1 MKIRGYEVNLKESHA
16 VAFDFDGVIHK
27 YSKGWQDGSIY
38 DEVNV
43 DVLDVIN
50 TLMMNNIPCII
61 MSTRDPQQIKDWWNE
76 QGFDIKTKVLDFNT
90 VFYNDCDYLGITN
103 RKIAA
108 QLYIDDRAYRY
119 TGQNTDEFLYDLT
132 DESLKIYQPTIIKVG
147 DRVQVLNGSGSC
159 YKTGEIATCI
169 AINVDKNGELKYLFE
184 NDKRQWQV
192 LDWKDYKKLNN
203 DTPLLTSLLNCK
215 FTVVKDVGGLTKG
228 KNYEVKD
235 GKFKD
240 DDGDICPMSKE
251 LLNEEDLKKY
261 FRPLNSLDV
270 EDSEIIIV
278 IKDYKIKEQ
287 LYH

>member
-43 DVLDVIN
+43 DVLDIIN

-132 DESLKIYQPTIIKVG
+132 AESLKIYQPTIIKVG

-159 YKTGEIATCI
+159 YKIGEIATCI

-215 FTVVKDVGGLTKG
+215 FTVVKDINGLTKG
-228 KNYEVKD
+228 KIYEVKN

-240 DDGDICPMSKE
+240 DDGDICPMSEK

-261 FRPLNSLDV
+261 FRPLNSLDA
-270 EDSEIIIV
+270 EGSEIIIV
-278 IKDYKIKEQ
+278 IKD
-287 LYH
+287 

>member
-1 MKIRGYEVNLKESHA
+1 MKISGYEVNLKESHA

-132 DESLKIYQPTIIKVG
+132 SEPLKIYQPTIIQVG

-203 DTPLLTSLLNCK
+203 HTPLLTSLLNCK

-228 KNYEVKD
+228 KIYEVKD

-240 DDGDICPMSKE
+240 DDGDICPVSKE

-261 FRPLNSLDV
+261 FRPLNSLDM

-278 IKDYKIKEQ
+278 IKD
-287 LYH
+287 

>member
-43 DVLDVIN
+43 DVLDIIN

-132 DESLKIYQPTIIKVG
+132 AESLKIYQPTIIKVG
-147 DRVQVLNGSGSC
+147 DRIQVLNGSGSC

-215 FTVVKDVGGLTKG
+215 FTVVKDVDGLTKG
-228 KNYEVKD
+228 KIYEVKD

-240 DDGDICPMSKE
+240 DDGDICPMSEE

-278 IKDYKIKEQ
+278 IKD
-287 LYH
+287 

>member
-1 MKIRGYEVNLKESHA
+1 MKIKGYEVNLKESHA

-43 DVLDVIN
+43 DVLDIIN

-132 DESLKIYQPTIIKVG
+132 AESLKIYQPTIIKVG

-192 LDWKDYKKLNN
+192 LDWKDYKTLNN

-215 FTVVKDVGGLTKG
+215 FTVVKDIDGLTKG
-228 KNYEVKD
+228 KIYEVKN

-240 DDGDICPMSKE
+240 DDGDICPMSEE
-251 LLNEEDLKKY
+251 LLSEEDLKKY
-261 FRPLNSLDV
+261 FQPLNSLDV
-270 EDSEIIIV
+270 EDSEIITV
-278 IKDYKIKEQ
+278 IKD
-287 LYH
+287 

>member
-43 DVLDVIN
+43 DVLDIIN

-61 MSTRDPQQIKDWWNE
+61 MSTRDPQQIIDWWNE

-215 FTVVKDVGGLTKG
+215 FTVVKDIDGLTKG
-228 KNYEVKD
+228 KIYEVKN

-240 DDGDICPMSKE
+240 DDGDICPMSEK

-278 IKDYKIKEQ
+278 IKD
-287 LYH
+287 

>member
-43 DVLDVIN
+43 DVLDIIN

-132 DESLKIYQPTIIKVG
+132 AESLKIYQPTIIKVG

-215 FTVVKDVGGLTKG
+215 FTVVKDINGLTK
-228 KNYEVKD
+228 VKFM
-235 GKFKD
+235 K
-240 DDGDICPMSKE
+240 
-251 LLNEEDLKKY
+251 
-261 FRPLNSLDV
+261 
-270 EDSEIIIV
+270 
-278 IKDYKIKEQ
+278 
-287 LYH
+287 

>member
-1 MKIRGYEVNLKESHA
+1 MKIKGYEVNLKESHT

-43 DVLDVIN
+43 DVLDIIN

-132 DESLKIYQPTIIKVG
+132 AESLKIYQPTIIKVG

-192 LDWKDYKKLNN
+192 LDWKDYKTLNN

-215 FTVVKDVGGLTKG
+215 FTVAKDIDGLTKG
-228 KNYEVKD
+228 KIYEVKN

-240 DDGDICPMSKE
+240 DDGDICPMSEE
-251 LLNEEDLKKY
+251 LLSEEDLKKY
-261 FRPLNSLDV
+261 FQHLNSLDV

-278 IKDYKIKEQ
+278 IKD
-287 LYH
+287 

>member
-1 MKIRGYEVNLKESHA
+1 MKIKGYEVNLKESHT

-43 DVLDVIN
+43 DVLDIIN

-132 DESLKIYQPTIIKVG
+132 AESLKIYQPTIIKVG

-192 LDWKDYKKLNN
+192 LDWKDYKTLNN

-215 FTVVKDVGGLTKG
+215 FTVVKDIDGLTKG
-228 KNYEVKD
+228 KIYEVKN

-240 DDGDICPMSKE
+240 DDGDICPMSEE
-251 LLNEEDLKKY
+251 LLSEEDLKKY
-261 FRPLNSLDV
+261 FQPLNSLDV

-278 IKDYKIKEQ
+278 IKD
-287 LYH
+287 

>member
-1 MKIRGYEVNLKESHA
+1 MKIKGYEVNLKESHA

-43 DVLDVIN
+43 DVLDIIN

-132 DESLKIYQPTIIKVG
+132 AESLKIYQPTIIKVG

-184 NDKRQWQV
+184 NNKRQWQV

-203 DTPLLTSLLNCK
+203 DTPILTSLLNCK
-215 FTVVKDVGGLTKG
+215 FTVVKDIDGLTKG
-228 KNYEVKD
+228 KIYEVKN

-240 DDGDICPMSKE
+240 DDGDICPMSEE
-251 LLNEEDLKKY
+251 LLSEEDLKKY
-261 FRPLNSLDV
+261 FQPLNSLDV
-270 EDSEIIIV
+270 EDSEIITV
-278 IKDYKIKEQ
+278 IKD
-287 LYH
+287 

>member
-43 DVLDVIN
+43 DVLDIIN

-132 DESLKIYQPTIIKVG
+132 AESLKIYQPTIIKVG

-203 DTPLLTSLLNCK
+203 DTTLLTSLLNCK
-215 FTVVKDVGGLTKG
+215 FTVVKDINGLTKG
-228 KNYEVKD
+228 KIYEVKN

-240 DDGDICPMSKE
+240 DDGDICPMSEK

-261 FRPLNSLDV
+261 FRPLNSLDA
-270 EDSEIIIV
+270 EGSEIIIV
-278 IKDYKIKEQ
+278 IKD
-287 LYH
+287 

>member
-1 MKIRGYEVNLKESHA
+1 MKIKGYEVNLKESHT

-43 DVLDVIN
+43 DVLDIIN

-76 QGFDIKTKVLDFNT
+76 QGFDIKIKVLDFNT

-132 DESLKIYQPTIIKVG
+132 AESLKIYQPTIIKVG

-192 LDWKDYKKLNN
+192 LDWKDYKTLNN

-215 FTVVKDVGGLTKG
+215 FTVVKDIDGLTKG
-228 KNYEVKD
+228 KIYEVKN

-240 DDGDICPMSKE
+240 DDGDICPMSEE
-251 LLNEEDLKKY
+251 LLSEEDLKKY
-261 FRPLNSLDV
+261 FQPLNSLDV

-278 IKDYKIKEQ
+278 IKD
-287 LYH
+287 

>member
-43 DVLDVIN
+43 DVLDIIN

-103 RKIAA
+103 RKIVA

-132 DESLKIYQPTIIKVG
+132 AESLKIYQPTIIKVG

-228 KNYEVKD
+228 KIYEVKD

>member
-43 DVLDVIN
+43 DVLDIIN

-132 DESLKIYQPTIIKVG
+132 AESLKIYQPTIIKVG

-192 LDWKDYKKLNN
+192 LDWKDYKTLNN

-215 FTVVKDVGGLTKG
+215 FTVVKDIDGLTKG
-228 KNYEVKD
+228 KIYEVKN

-240 DDGDICPMSKE
+240 DDGDICPMSEE
-251 LLNEEDLKKY
+251 LLSEEDLKKY
-261 FRPLNSLDV
+261 FQPLNSLDV

-278 IKDYKIKEQ
+278 IKD
-287 LYH
+287 

>member
-43 DVLDVIN
+43 DILDIIN

-119 TGQNTDEFLYDLT
+119 IGQNTDEFLYDLT
-132 DESLKIYQPTIIKVG
+132 AESLKIYQPTIIKVG
-147 DRVQVLNGSGSC
+147 DRVQVINGSGSC

-215 FTVVKDVGGLTKG
+215 FTVVKDINGLSKG
-228 KNYEVKD
+228 KIYEVKN

-240 DDGDICPMSKE
+240 DDGDICPMSEK

-270 EDSEIIIV
+270 EGSEIIIV
-278 IKDYKIKEQ
+278 IKD
-287 LYH
+287 

>member
-1 MKIRGYEVNLKESHA
+1 MKISGYEVNLKESHA

-50 TLMMNNIPCII
+50 TLMMNNIPCVI

-132 DESLKIYQPTIIKVG
+132 SESLKIYQPTIIKVG

-228 KNYEVKD
+228 KIYEVKD

-240 DDGDICPMSKE
+240 DDGDICPVSKE

-261 FRPLNSLDV
+261 FRPLNSLDM

-278 IKDYKIKEQ
+278 IKD
-287 LYH
+287 

>member
-43 DVLDVIN
+43 DVLDIIN

-103 RKIAA
+103 RKIVA

-132 DESLKIYQPTIIKVG
+132 AESLKIYQPTIIKVG

-228 KNYEVKD
+228 KIYEVKD

-278 IKDYKIKEQ
+278 IKD
-287 LYH
+287 

>member
-43 DVLDVIN
+43 DVLDIIN

-132 DESLKIYQPTIIKVG
+132 AESLKIYQPTIIKVG

-215 FTVVKDVGGLTKG
+215 FTVVKYINGLTKG
-228 KNYEVKD
+228 KIYEVKN

-240 DDGDICPMSKE
+240 DDGDICLMSEK

-261 FRPLNSLDV
+261 FRPLNSLDA
-270 EDSEIIIV
+270 EGSEIIIV
-278 IKDYKIKEQ
+278 IKD
-287 LYH
+287 

>member
-43 DVLDVIN
+43 DVLDIIN

-132 DESLKIYQPTIIKVG
+132 AESLKIYQPTIIKVG

-215 FTVVKDVGGLTKG
+215 FTVVKDINGLTKG
-228 KNYEVKD
+228 KIYEVKN
-235 GKFKD
+235 GKFKN
-240 DDGDICPMSKE
+240 DDGDICPMSEK

-261 FRPLNSLDV
+261 FRPLNSLDA
-270 EDSEIIIV
+270 EGSEIIIV
-278 IKDYKIKEQ
+278 IKD
-287 LYH
+287 

>member
-1 MKIRGYEVNLKESHA
+1 MKISGYEVNLKESHA

-132 DESLKIYQPTIIKVG
+132 AESLKIYQPTIIKVG

-215 FTVVKDVGGLTKG
+215 FTVVKDDDDLTKG
-228 KNYEVKD
+228 KIYEVKN
-235 GKFKD
+235 GKFVNDRGDCFPLGVTLKD
-240 DDGDICPMSKE
+240 E
-251 LLNEEDLKKY
+251 NDLKKY

-278 IKDYKIKEQ
+278 IKD
-287 LYH
+287 

>member
-1 MKIRGYEVNLKESHA
+1 MKIKGYEVNLKESHT

-43 DVLDVIN
+43 DVLDIIN

-132 DESLKIYQPTIIKVG
+132 AESLKIYQPTIIKVG

-192 LDWKDYKKLNN
+192 LDWKDYKTLNN

-215 FTVVKDVGGLTKG
+215 FTVAKDIDGLTKG
-228 KNYEVKD
+228 KIYEVKN

-240 DDGDICPMSKE
+240 DDGDICPMSEE
-251 LLNEEDLKKY
+251 LLSEEDLKKY
-261 FRPLNSLDV
+261 FQPLNSLDV

-278 IKDYKIKEQ
+278 IKD
-287 LYH
+287 

>member
-1 MKIRGYEVNLKESHA
+1 MKIKGYEVNLKESHT

-27 YSKGWQDGSIY
+27 YSKVWQDGSIY

-43 DVLDVIN
+43 DVLDIIN

-76 QGFDIKTKVLDFNT
+76 QGFDIKIKVLDFNT

-132 DESLKIYQPTIIKVG
+132 AESLKIYQPTIIKVG

-192 LDWKDYKKLNN
+192 LDWKDYKTLNN

-215 FTVVKDVGGLTKG
+215 FTVVKDIDGLTKG
-228 KNYEVKD
+228 KIYEVKN

-240 DDGDICPMSKE
+240 DDGDIFPMSEE

-278 IKDYKIKEQ
+278 IKD
-287 LYH
+287 

>member
-1 MKIRGYEVNLKESHA
+1 
-16 VAFDFDGVIHK
+16 
-27 YSKGWQDGSIY
+27 
-38 DEVNV
+38 
-43 DVLDVIN
+43 
-50 TLMMNNIPCII
+50 

-132 DESLKIYQPTIIKVG
+132 AESLKIYQPTIIKVG

-215 FTVVKDVGGLTKG
+215 FTVVKDINGLTKG
-228 KNYEVKD
+228 KIYEVKN

-240 DDGDICPMSKE
+240 DDGDICPMSEK

-261 FRPLNSLDV
+261 FRPLNSLDA
-270 EDSEIIIV
+270 EGSEIIIV
-278 IKDYKIKEQ
+278 IKD
-287 LYH
+287 

>member
-43 DVLDVIN
+43 DVLDIIN

-132 DESLKIYQPTIIKVG
+132 AESLKIYQPTIIKVG

-215 FTVVKDVGGLTKG
+215 FTVVKDINGLTKG
-228 KNYEVKD
+228 KIYEVKN

-240 DDGDICPMSKE
+240 DDCDICPMSEK

-261 FRPLNSLDV
+261 FRPLNSLDA
-270 EDSEIIIV
+270 EGSEIIIV
-278 IKDYKIKEQ
+278 IKD
-287 LYH
+287 

>member
-43 DVLDVIN
+43 DILDIIN

-61 MSTRDPQQIKDWWNE
+61 MSTRDPQQIKDWWKE

-119 TGQNTDEFLYDLT
+119 IGQNTDEFLYDLT
-132 DESLKIYQPTIIKVG
+132 AESLKIYQPTIIKVG
-147 DRVQVLNGSGSC
+147 DRVQVINGSGSC

-215 FTVVKDVGGLTKG
+215 FTVVKDINGLSKG
-228 KNYEVKD
+228 KIYEVKN

-240 DDGDICPMSKE
+240 DDGDICPMSEK

-270 EDSEIIIV
+270 EGSEIIIV
-278 IKDYKIKEQ
+278 IKD
-287 LYH
+287 

>member
-1 MKIRGYEVNLKESHA
+1 M
-16 VAFDFDGVIHK
+16 IHK

-43 DVLDVIN
+43 DVLDIIN

-132 DESLKIYQPTIIKVG
+132 AESLKIYQPTIIKVG

-192 LDWKDYKKLNN
+192 LDWKDYKTLNN

-215 FTVVKDVGGLTKG
+215 FTVVKDIDGLTKG
-228 KNYEVKD
+228 KIYEVKN

-240 DDGDICPMSKE
+240 DDGDICPMSEE
-251 LLNEEDLKKY
+251 LLSEEDLKKY
-261 FRPLNSLDV
+261 FQPLNSLDV
-270 EDSEIIIV
+270 VDSEIITV
-278 IKDYKIKEQ
+278 IKD
-287 LYH
+287 

>member
-1 MKIRGYEVNLKESHA
+1 MKIKGYEVNLKESHA

-43 DVLDVIN
+43 DVLDIIN

-103 RKIAA
+103 KKIAA

-132 DESLKIYQPTIIKVG
+132 AESLKIYQPTIIKVG

-192 LDWKDYKKLNN
+192 LDWKDYKTLNN

-215 FTVVKDVGGLTKG
+215 FTVVKDIDGLTKG
-228 KNYEVKD
+228 KIYEVKN

-240 DDGDICPMSKE
+240 DDGDICPISEE
-251 LLNEEDLKKY
+251 LLSEEDLKKY
-261 FRPLNSLDV
+261 FQPLNSLDV

-278 IKDYKIKEQ
+278 IKD
-287 LYH
+287 

>member
-1 MKIRGYEVNLKESHA
+1 MKIKGYEVNLKESHA

-43 DVLDVIN
+43 DVLDIIN

-132 DESLKIYQPTIIKVG
+132 AESLKIYQPTIIKVG

-192 LDWKDYKKLNN
+192 LDWKDYKTLNN

-215 FTVVKDVGGLTKG
+215 FTVVKDIDGLTKG
-228 KNYEVKD
+228 KIYEVKN

-240 DDGDICPMSKE
+240 DDGDIFPMSEE

-278 IKDYKIKEQ
+278 IKD
-287 LYH
+287 

>member
-1 MKIRGYEVNLKESHA
+1 MKIKGYEVNLKESHA

-43 DVLDVIN
+43 DVLDIIN

-61 MSTRDPQQIKDWWNE
+61 ISTRDPQQIKDWWNE

-132 DESLKIYQPTIIKVG
+132 AESLKIYQPTIIKVG

-192 LDWKDYKKLNN
+192 LDWKDYKTLNN

-215 FTVVKDVGGLTKG
+215 FTVVKDIDGLTKG
-228 KNYEVKD
+228 KIYEVKN

-240 DDGDICPMSKE
+240 DDGDICPMSEE
-251 LLNEEDLKKY
+251 LLSEEDLKKY
-261 FRPLNSLDV
+261 FQPLNSLDV

-278 IKDYKIKEQ
+278 IKD
-287 LYH
+287 

>member
-43 DVLDVIN
+43 DVLDIIN

-132 DESLKIYQPTIIKVG
+132 AESLKIYQPTIIKVG

-215 FTVVKDVGGLTKG
+215 FTVVKDINGLTKG
-228 KNYEVKD
+228 KIYEVKN

-240 DDGDICPMSKE
+240 DDGDICPMSEK

-261 FRPLNSLDV
+261 FRPLNSLDA
-270 EDSEIIIV
+270 EGSEIIIV
-278 IKDYKIKEQ
+278 IKD
-287 LYH
+287 

>member
-1 MKIRGYEVNLKESHA
+1 MKIKGYEVNLKESHA

-43 DVLDVIN
+43 DVLDIIN
-50 TLMMNNIPCII
+50 TLMMNNIQCII

-90 VFYNDCDYLGITN
+90 AFYNDCDYLGITN

-132 DESLKIYQPTIIKVG
+132 AESLKIYQPTIIKVG

-192 LDWKDYKKLNN
+192 LDWKDYKTLNN

-215 FTVVKDVGGLTKG
+215 FTVVKDIDGLTKG
-228 KNYEVKD
+228 KIYEVKN

-240 DDGDICPMSKE
+240 DDGDICPMSEE
-251 LLNEEDLKKY
+251 LLSEEDLKKY
-261 FRPLNSLDV
+261 FQPLNSLDV
-270 EDSEIIIV
+270 EDSEIITV
-278 IKDYKIKEQ
+278 IKD
-287 LYH
+287 